1 MVNTFEP
8 QKTSEWM
15 ASLDAAGLRE
25 AWGLDF
31 LQESFNASGMFHVQ
45 HMAQVGVL
53 REKGFYFTVHVDMCV
68 FWCVCFLVHFFLSVS
83 M

>member
-8 QKTSEWM
+8 QKTSEWR
-15 ASLDAAGLRE
+15 ASLHAAGLQE

-45 HMAQVGVL
+45 HMAQSG
-53 REKGFYFTVHVDMCV
+53 
-68 FWCVCFLVHFFLSVS
+68 SP
-83 M
+83 

>member
-8 QKTSEWM
+8 QRTSEWM

-45 HMAQVGVL
+45 HMAQSG
-53 REKGFYFTVHVDMCV
+53 
-68 FWCVCFLVHFFLSVS
+68 SP
-83 M
+83 

>member
-1 MVNTFEP
+1 MREKAQEVFMVNTFEP

-15 ASLDAAGLRE
+15 ASLDTAGLRE

-45 HMAQVGVL
+45 HMAQSG
-53 REKGFYFTVHVDMCV
+53 
-68 FWCVCFLVHFFLSVS
+68 SP
-83 M
+83 